1 MKKNAIVFGSISGL
15 ILLIVLV
22 TSTMLCYNNND
33 FSGNMWLGYSS
44 MLVAF
49 SFIFVGIKNERDKHS
64 GGYISFGKAFKVGL
78 YIALVASS
86 VYVVTWLVEYYVFI
100 PDFMDKYTAH
110 VLREATKD
118 GLTAAE
124 LKSKNDELNMY
135 KGMYKNPLG
144 VVVLTYLEV
153 LPIGLI
159 IALIAAAI
167 LKRNPN
173 KASTVQAGT
182 F

>member
-1 MKKNAIVFGSISGL
+1 
-15 ILLIVLV
+15 
-22 TSTMLCYNNND
+22 
-33 FSGNMWLGYSS
+33 MWLGYSS

-86 VYVVTWLVEYYVFI
+86 VYVVTWLIEYYMFI
-100 PDFMDKYTAH
+100 PDFMDKYIAH

-118 GLTAAE
+118 GATAAE
-124 LKSKNDELNMY
+124 LKSKKDEMAMY
-135 KGMYKNPLG
+135 VNMYKNPLG
-144 VVVLTYLEV
+144 VIVLTYLEV

-159 IALIAAAI
+159 ISLIAAAI
-167 LKRNPN
+167 LKRNLN
-173 KASTVQAGT
+173 RANTVPAGSI
-182 F
+182 

>member
-1 MKKNAIVFGSISGL
+1 MKKNVIVFGLLSGL
-15 ILLIVLV
+15 IITAMMVY
-22 TSTMLCYNNND
+22 SINQCYNNPG
-33 FSGNMWLGYSS
+33 FEPNMVLGYAA
-44 MLVAF
+44 MLAAF
-49 SFIFVGIKNERDKHS
+49 SFVFVGIRNYRNNYNN
-64 GGYISFGKAFKVGL
+64 GYITFGKAFKVGL

-86 VYVVTWLVEYYVFI
+86 VYVITWLVEYYVFI

-144 VVVLTYLEV
+144 VVVLTYMEV

-173 KASTVQAGT
+173 KAGTVQAGT

>member
-1 MKKNAIVFGSISGL
+1 
-15 ILLIVLV
+15 
-22 TSTMLCYNNND
+22 
-33 FSGNMWLGYSS
+33 
-44 MLVAF
+44 
-49 SFIFVGIKNERDKHS
+49 
-64 GGYISFGKAFKVGL
+64 
-78 YIALVASS
+78 
-86 VYVVTWLVEYYVFI
+86 
-100 PDFMDKYTAH
+100 

-173 KASTVQAGT
+173 KAGTVQAGT